1 MKCFM
6 QIVSCHMLQKFK
18 FHMDYHN
25 QKCCPYFKERYV
37 QKQFVVYFNA
47 FTLEHLKKKP
57 VTTRPS

>member
-1 MKCFM
+1 
-6 QIVSCHMLQKFK
+6 MLQKFK

-25 QKCCPYFKERYV
+25 QKCCHYFKECYV